1 MLSLSSYDAVVIG
14 TGFGGSVA
22 ACRLAQAGLKVGILE
37 RGRRYS
43 KGTFPRDFDSPLAG
57 WLWQHKQG
65 LFDVRV
71 GTEMAVVQSAGY
83 GGGSLI
89 YANVH
94 LRMPPDAFA
103 AGAWPSAYSRTALD
117 PYYDLVAYMLDIKPI
132 SAEQPMG
139 LPPRSAG
146 LAKIAADLKRQE
158 QFRYLNL
165 AVNFTDPM
173 HEAPNKF
180 GIAQGGCNHCGECD
194 IGCNKQA
201 KNTLD
206 LNYLALA
213 ERSGAEP
220 STLSEAFKI
229 VRNGDGYR
237 VWYRDHDAGGVE
249 RVVDAKTV
257 FVCAG
262 AVNSTE
268 LLLRCRD
275 EHRTLPQLSP
285 ALGTQYSGNGDYL
298 GFAFDTAVKYAPYA
312 GPTITTGMV
321 YDRGKGDNRDWFI
334 FEDGGYPAQIGR
346 LLQILN
352 PHSALLDDAEIVGTE
367 LVEELRHLGGAVA
380 AEVPQSIST
389 NSAVFLAMGRDRAN
403 GRISLVAGSHALQI
417 VWDVP
422 SNLPLYGTEER
433 FCKDVAKQLG
443 GEFAPAPQWKLR
455 HQPVSVHNLG
465 GCVMADT
472 VDRGVVDAQ
481 GEVFNY
487 PNLFVLDGAALPAAT
502 GVNPSHTIAA
512 VAERN
517 IESAIRRLQSNAQWL
532 APERAK
538 APRRVDPLD
547 DIVIPPDGTVPTLAP
562 AIDVSFTETMRGYCA
577 PGAVDYEA
585 CYARGKAEDR
595 HMQFVLDI
603 TLPDVD
609 RFLADKMHA
618 GIARGRVVVDG
629 LTPPGGAEVGTGV
642 FNLFVAGDGPGRRKM
657 LYALP
662 FYGHDGKPYL
672 LDGFKDVRDDGT
684 FDVWK
689 ATSTLYTVVRE
700 GHNRDGAVVMSG
712 IIIIEKLDFLK
723 QMTTLRATGGSPAAE
738 ADALLRFGGMFA
750 GTLWDTFVR
759 AA

>member
-1 MLSLSSYDAVVIG
+1 MAGSY
-14 TGFGGSVA
+14 TRS
-22 ACRLAQAGLKVGILE
+22 
-37 RGRRYS
+37 
-43 KGTFPRDFDSPLAG
+43 T
-57 WLWQHKQG
+57 
-65 LFDVRV
+65 
-71 GTEMAVVQSAGY
+71 
-83 GGGSLI
+83 
-89 YANVH
+89 
-94 LRMPPDAFA
+94 
-103 AGAWPSAYSRTALD
+103 LD

-132 SAEQPMG
+132 SADQPLG

-146 LAKIAADLKRQE
+146 LGKIAAELKRQE

-165 AVNFTDPM
+165 AVNFTDPVQD
-173 HEAPNKF
+173 APNKF
-180 GIAQGGCNHCGECD
+180 GVEQGGCNHCGECD
-194 IGCNKQA
+194 IGCNKHA

-213 ERSGAEP
+213 EKAGAEP
-220 STLSEAFKI
+220 STLSEVLKI
-229 VRNGDGYR
+229 APNGDGYR
-237 VWYRDHDAGGVE
+237 VWYRDHNADGKE
-249 RVVDAKTV
+249 CFVDAEAV

-275 EHRTLPQLSP
+275 EHHTLPQLSS
-285 ALGTQYSGNGDYL
+285 ALGTKYSGNGDYL
-298 GFAFDTAVKYAPYA
+298 GFAFDTAVAYAPYA

-321 YDRGKGDNRDWFI
+321 YDRGQGDNRDWFI
-334 FEDGGYPAQIGR
+334 FEDGGYPAQIGK
-346 LLQILN
+346 LLQVLN
-352 PHSALLDDAEIVGTE
+352 PHTSLLQDAEIVGDE
-367 LVEELRHLGGAVA
+367 LVEELRRLGGAVA
-380 AEVPQSIST
+380 ADVPKSIST

-422 SNLPLYGTEER
+422 SNLPLYSTEER
-433 FCKDVAKQLG
+433 FCTDVAKQLG
-443 GEFAPAPQWKLR
+443 GQFAPAPQWKMR

-465 GCVMADT
+465 GCVMGDT
-472 VDRGVVDAQ
+472 PEHGVVNPQ

-487 PNLFVLDGAALPAAT
+487 RNLFVLDGAALPAAT

-517 IESAIRRLQSNAQWL
+517 VENAIRRLQKNALWV
-532 APERAK
+532 APERARAK
-538 APRRVDPLD
+538 RIVDPLD
-547 DIVIPPDGTVPTLAP
+547 DMVIPAGGTAPPLTP
-562 AIDVSFTETMRGYCA
+562 AINVSFTETMKGYCA
-577 PGAVDYEA
+577 PGPVDYEGS
-585 CYARGKAEDR
+585 YARGKAENC

-603 TLPDVD
+603 VLPDVD
-609 RFLADKMHA
+609 RFLVDKMHT
-618 GIARGRVVVDG
+618 GIARGTVVVDG
-629 LTPPGGAEVGTGV
+629 LTPPGGAKVGTGV

-662 FYGHDGKPYL
+662 FFGNDGKPYL

-700 GHNRDGAVVMSG
+700 GHSKEGAVVTSG

-723 QMTTLRATGGSPAAE
+723 QMTTIRASGGTPAAD
-738 ADALLRFGGMFA
+738 ADALVRFGSMFA
-750 GTLWDTFVR
+750 GTLWDTFIK